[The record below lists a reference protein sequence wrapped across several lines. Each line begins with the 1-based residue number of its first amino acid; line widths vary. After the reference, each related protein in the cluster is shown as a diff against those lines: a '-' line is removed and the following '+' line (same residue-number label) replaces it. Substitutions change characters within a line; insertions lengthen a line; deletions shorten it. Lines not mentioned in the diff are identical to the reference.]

1 MSPTTPPESRP
12 ATGSAEGARGRP
24 LHDGDRLSGPL
35 PRPRSAQPVESVE
48 SVESVDDHEDLL
60 PAPAHPWEAPLFA
73 VCVGL
78 TLFLNTGALYL
89 LWAATG
95 SPLWT
100 LAPVSLLPAACWI
113 TRGLRYARH
122 RAESVKVSPTQFPET
137 HRLVVSLSEAMGLAE
152 PPEAYIS
159 TGRYP
164 RHTDASAHG
173 LRRYLVLSHD
183 VFQAG
188 EQGHDPEALAFH
200 VAHQIGHVAAGHTGY
215 WNRVATIGAELLPGA
230 GAALSRVREYTAD
243 NHAHAQ
249 LPGAAHSVRLLAGGR
264 HLYRRVNMG
273 EMAARARTDRGGSL
287 LLYHLL
293 SRRPSNTRRMAALRD
308 RSRRGRV
315 FL

>member
-1 MSPTTPPESRP
+1 MSRATPPESHP
-12 ATGSAEGARGRP
+12 ATCSIGRIRGCS
-24 LHDGDRLSGPL
+24 LHGGHHPSEPL
-35 PRPRSAQPVESVE
+35 PHPRAAQP
-48 SVESVDDHEDLL
+48 VDDHEDLL
-60 PAPAHPWEAPLFA
+60 PAPAHPWELPLFT

-78 TLFLNTGALYL
+78 TLALAAGALHM
-89 LWAATG
+89 LWTVTA

-100 LAPVSLLPAACWI
+100 LAPVPALLAVCWVA
-113 TRGLRYARH
+113 RGLRYARH

-137 HRLVVSLSEAMGLAE
+137 HRLVVSLSEAMGLAR

-159 TGRYP
+159 TERHP

-188 EQGHDPEALAFH
+188 EHGCDPEALTFL
-200 VAHQIGHVAAGHTGY
+200 VAHQLGHVAAGHTGY
-215 WNRVATIGAELLPGA
+215 WYRVATLGAELLPGA
-230 GAALSRVREYTAD
+230 GAALSRVQEYTAD
-243 NHAHAQ
+243 NHAHAH
-249 LPGAAHSVRLLAGGR
+249 LPEAVHAVRLLAGGR

-273 EMAARARTDRGGSL
+273 EMADRARTDRGCSL

-293 SRRPSNTRRMAALRD
+293 TRRPSNTRRMAALRD